1 MYVGGARGSSGTT
14 SGRLLLLVLLA
25 CGGREAR
32 APDTQSDSAT
42 MTVPA
47 GPAGHHSAMP
57 MLPAF
62 RAHLDSVAA
71 QPAMLKSTMSEHQ
84 AEVRAV
90 VDAMRADMAG
100 SGMHSDAAYEA
111 LADSVVAGSA
121 AIGKATGAE
130 FTRLVEKHLD
140 QTRRLAS
147 VYETKVASM

>member
-1 MYVGGARGSSGTT
+1 MPFQRT
-14 SGRLLLLVLLA
+14 SGALLLLVLLA
-25 CGGREAR
+25 CGGRETR

-47 GPAGHHSAMP
+47 GSAGQLSAMP

-84 AEVRAV
+84 TEVRAV
-90 VDAMRADMAG
+90 VDAMRADMTG

-121 AIGKATGAE
+121 AIGKATGGE

-147 VYETKVASM
+147 VYETKVAAM